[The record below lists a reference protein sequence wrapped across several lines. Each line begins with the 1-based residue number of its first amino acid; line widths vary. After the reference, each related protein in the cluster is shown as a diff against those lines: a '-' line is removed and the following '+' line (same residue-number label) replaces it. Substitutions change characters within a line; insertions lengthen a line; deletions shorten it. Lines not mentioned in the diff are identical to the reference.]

1 MWMDWASNSIDLLQG
16 RLKHSICSKI
26 IMIHEVET
34 FDVSKSGDPR
44 TEEYNCCNH
53 HSFLRWKHFK
63 PEEWVRLRIG
73 REETKYFLEIR
84 VERMAFRER
93 VKVVERSFLWKL
105 TYCLHIKWLVTAL
118 SATLMRKWLL
128 NSWFT
133 TK

>member
-1 MWMDWASNSIDLLQG
+1 
-16 RLKHSICSKI
+16 
-26 IMIHEVET
+26 MIHEVET

-44 TEEYNCCNH
+44 TEEYNRCNH

-93 VKVVERSFLWKL
+93 VKVVERSFL
-105 TYCLHIKWLVTAL
+105 
-118 SATLMRKWLL
+118 
-128 NSWFT
+128 
-133 TK
+133 